1 MPSSRTALITGGITP
16 TTLAIARKL
25 KEEDCRV
32 FIAGSSRNIAA
43 NAAGHWPHCI
53 AADPT
58 DESAIQQALNHAGE
72 AAVSR
77 GCLDVLVT
85 LAEGSFDGT
94 VTAVDA
100 ALIAAASAQILAA
113 PMLYTKAALPF
124 LRHAR
129 DPAIGH
135 VAPVSAFLREADS
148 LSPVLNN
155 ALVNYSRQCVPQL
168 PGIRINAACPGG
180 DITTPEGVAALVAF
194 MASAR
199 GSYLNSAVV
208 TVDGGWYAT
217 HPRAMPQ

>member
-1 MPSSRTALITGGITP
+1 MQPSRTALITGGITP
-16 TTLAIARKL
+16 TTLAIAGQL
-25 KEEDCRV
+25 EAEGCQV
-32 FIAGSSRNIAA
+32 FIAGSNDSIAA
-43 NAAGHWPHCI
+43 NTAARWPRSI

-58 DESAIQQALNHAGE
+58 NESAIQQAVRTVSD
-72 AAVSR
+72 AAVIN

-85 LAEGSFDGT
+85 VAEGSFDGT

-129 DPAIGH
+129 DPAIVH
-135 VAPVSAFLREADS
+135 VAPVSAFLLETNV

-180 DITTPEGVAALVAF
+180 DATTPEDVAALVAF
-194 MASAR
+194 MVSAR